1 MDRRTEWESWRFPL
15 DVKRK
20 KESLGK
26 IGQAVEKKQIRKYP
40 SLAANIRSQFKF
52 QSWKYWALQGGILV
66 AAMALV
72 LYLSRVEA
80 DGEGAISVCAVFLVF
95 AGNIGLSGLGRLF
108 SRNMA
113 ELEQTLYLNLK
124 QMVCIQMLFG
134 GAADLLVLGMIV
146 GIAGGQNEAGA
157 GACLLYMLVP
167 FLWSDLL
174 YLYMLTAFRSIWPGF
189 WQVSAGLIGGLLA
202 LIPVFLKDAYK
213 AVYLPVWGVLAAA
226 GCLLLAAEI
235 LYMLEKIERGE
246 GLCLN

>member
-1 MDRRTEWESWRFPL
+1 MDRQPERESWRFPL
-15 DVKRK
+15 DEKRK
-20 KESLGK
+20 MESLGR
-26 IGQAVEKKQIRKYP
+26 IGRAAEKKQIRKYP
-40 SLAANIRSQFKF
+40 SLAANIRSQLKF
-52 QSWKYWALQGGILV
+52 QSWKYWAVQGGILV

-72 LYLSRVEA
+72 LYLSRAEA

-157 GACLLYMLVP
+157 RSLSFVYAGSFSVVRFTVSVYADRTPEHMAGFLAGFGGIDRRAACAY
-167 FLWSDLL
+167 
-174 YLYMLTAFRSIWPGF
+174 PG
-189 WQVSAGLIGGLLA
+189 VHG
-202 LIPVFLKDAYK
+202 
-213 AVYLPVWGVLAAA
+213 
-226 GCLLLAAEI
+226 GCL
-235 LYMLEKIERGE
+235 
-246 GLCLN
+246 

>member
-1 MDRRTEWESWRFPL
+1 MGILEISAGC
-15 DVKRK
+15 KRK

-26 IGQAVEKKQIRKYP
+26 IARLWKKSRSGKYP

-146 GIAGGQNEAGA
+146 GIAGGQ
-157 GACLLYMLVP
+157 MKPVP
-167 FLWSDLL
+167 E
-174 YLYMLTAFRSIWPGF
+174 
-189 WQVSAGLIGGLLA
+189 
-202 LIPVFLKDAYK
+202 PVFCICWFLFCGQTY
-213 AVYLPVWGVLAAA
+213 
-226 GCLLLAAEI
+226 CI
-235 LYMLEKIERGE
+235 CI
-246 GLCLN
+246 C